1 MIPLFLMLNQET
13 VQPIQF
19 TDGLDT
25 ISRLGKATCIAEGR
39 PYRNESSSFSAGWP
53 GNLSARQAAV
63 SFSEKFDYTVE
74 IKNGIYIFKKKY
86 SNTDDVP
93 SLSPALTKEV
103 FRRISKF
110 STGFSSRFRGGES
123 YGKFFTWYF
132 YDFYSSLNKEQLQK
146 IKEGIPFS
154 ECSPQQQNAIFNAVW
169 DESSVLYLKS
179 INEISEILDEKNQ
192 VSIGRSGPA
201 ADNPKHPDWITNA
214 VINVKSDILK
224 GKLFSFNG
232 VMSDSSNENNDKE
245 FTDAVK
251 LKIENTECMTILK
264 LKKLMNSER
273 LNLAPE
279 VEDMQ
284 LNISGLKYKTVDD
297 VLRGVA
303 YLYDLR
309 FTKTETGEMALELP
323 IVEIP
328 KNNSQL
334 PVAIRRCIP
343 VSVWR
348 AARLDGL
355 FRPEP
360 PPYNPPPFNVD
371 PTTNDANDRYHRE
384 YMQKIEAVRQVKME
398 MFSRRGGVSFLC
410 FAKILKEVKEKNKL
424 LKKKDFEFY
433 PIRDLSD
440 KSKEYFNYTLFLKLY
455 IDLIFS
461 PTFTVFDHLDES
473 VITVK
478 PDHVDMGPG
487 VEVNTPQFV
496 MGIKYF
502 DKHSNLWRQPVT
514 ASGILYKNYA
524 LIK

>member
-1 MIPLFLMLNQET
+1 MINQET
-13 VQPIQF
+13 VQSIRF

-25 ISRLGKATCIAEGR
+25 ISRLGKVTCIAEGR

-53 GNLSARQAAV
+53 GNLSARQAAA

-74 IKNGIYIFKKKY
+74 IKSGVYIFKKKY
-86 SNTDDVP
+86 SNTDDIP
-93 SLSPALTKEV
+93 SISPALTKEV

-146 IKEGIPFS
+146 IKEGLPFS
-154 ECSPQQQNAIFNAVW
+154 ECSPQQQNAVFNAVW
-169 DESSVLYLKS
+169 DESSVMYLKS

-192 VSIGRSGPA
+192 VSIGRSGPVVI
-201 ADNPKHPDWITNA
+201 DPKRPDVMYEPRIIT
-214 VINVKSDILK
+214 KSKNLK
-224 GKLFSFNG
+224 DKEFYFNG
-232 VMSDSSNENNDKE
+232 VQSGSGIYKNDNDQD
-245 FTDAVK
+245 FSDAVK
-251 LKIENTECMTILK
+251 LKIEDAECMTILK
-264 LKKLMNSER
+264 LKKLINSEK

-284 LNISGLKYKTVDD
+284 LNISGLKYKKTDD

-309 FTKTETGEMALELP
+309 FTKTETGEMGLELP

-371 PTTNDANDRYHRE
+371 PTANNANDKYHRE
-384 YMQKIEAVRQVKME
+384 YMQEMDRVRQIKME
-398 MFSRRGGVSFLC
+398 MFSRRGTVSFLC

-433 PIRDLSD
+433 PIHDLSD

-455 IDLIFS
+455 IDFIFS
-461 PTFTVFDHLDES
+461 PTFTIFDHLDES
-473 VITVK
+473 IITVK

-487 VEVNTPQFV
+487 VEVNTPQFT

-502 DKHSNLWRQPVT
+502 DKQSNLWRQPMT
-514 ASGILYKNYA
+514 ATGILYKNYA
-524 LIK
+524 AIK